1 MISHLKAIFT
11 HHGIRET
18 VVSDNGPQY
27 SSAEFAKFA
36 EDWGFTYITS
46 SPKYP
51 QSNGEAERM
60 VQTTKNLLTKSDDP
74 YEALLAYRA
83 TPLENGFSPAELC
96 MGRRLRHTLSTTP
109 FKLPPQWP
117 ELTKLCEKE
126 AKIKTEQTKDNNRRH
141 AVKELSHLS
150 PGDRVYI
157 PDRKENAVVVAK
169 IPEPCSY
176 YLDTDSNATIRRN
189 RRQLNPNP
197 KEAKYVAGSP
207 LPNPPETSKH
217 QSPVLAEKKDT
228 LRSAQKSSIPVPV
241 PGTTTHSGRYVNPPK
256 RLGFD

>member
-1 MISHLKAIFT
+1 
-11 HHGIRET
+11 
-18 VVSDNGPQY
+18 
-27 SSAEFAKFA
+27 
-36 EDWGFTYITS
+36 
-46 SPKYP
+46 
-51 QSNGEAERM
+51 
-60 VQTTKNLLTKSDDP
+60 
-74 YEALLAYRA
+74 
-83 TPLENGFSPAELC
+83 
-96 MGRRLRHTLSTTP
+96 MGRRLRHTLPTTP

-126 AKIKTEQTKDNNRRH
+126 AKIKTEQTKDNNQH

-157 PDRKENAVVVAK
+157 PDRKENTVVVAK
-169 IPEPCSY
+169 TPEPRSY

-189 RRQLNPNP
+189 RQQLNANP

-207 LPNPPETSKH
+207 
-217 QSPVLAEKKDT
+217 

-241 PGTTTHSGRYVNPPK
+241 PGTTTHSRRYVNLPK